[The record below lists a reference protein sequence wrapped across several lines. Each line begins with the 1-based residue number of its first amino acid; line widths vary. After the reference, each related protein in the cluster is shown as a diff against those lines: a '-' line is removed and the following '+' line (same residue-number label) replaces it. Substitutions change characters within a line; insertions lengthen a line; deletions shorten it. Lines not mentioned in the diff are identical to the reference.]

1 MMSIFASSC
10 ARNVYKVLFGIVI
23 VNKEHIIKL
32 RVREKE
38 AKMNKQVSITS
49 RNGYTLMGVC
59 TIPESVG
66 KVPVVINI
74 HGFSGNKCGHKNL
87 YVQMARALEKEGI
100 ACVRFDMY
108 GNGESDG
115 EFSDMTFT
123 SLLQDTEDICN
134 WVKKQDWADVDQ
146 LVLSGQSMGGYVAA
160 CAAPGIQPAKLIL
173 QCPGAGMWN
182 GALERALAMEE
193 KGIFSAD
200 IEGLCFSTAFNKD
213 LHQYEPFS
221 TAKGYAGPVL
231 LVRGTEDKLVD
242 AATCEKYAEV
252 YGENCTYTELEGGNH
267 NFSGIPVREQ
277 LFRQII
283 EFCK

>member
-1 MMSIFASSC
+1 
-10 ARNVYKVLFGIVI
+10 
-23 VNKEHIIKL
+23 
-32 RVREKE
+32 
-38 AKMNKQVSITS
+38 MNKQVSITS

-59 TIPESVG
+59 TIPEGVE
-66 KVPVVINI
+66 KAPVVVNV
-74 HGFSGNKCGHKNL
+74 HGFGGNKCGYKNL
-87 YVQMARALEKEGI
+87 HVQMARELEKSGI

-123 SLLQDTEDICN
+123 SLINDTEDICN
-134 WVKKQDWADVDQ
+134 WVKTQDWADLDQ

-160 CAAPGIQPAKLIL
+160 CAAPGIKPAKLIL

-182 GALERALAMEE
+182 GALERVLAMEE

-200 IEGLCFSTAFNKD
+200 VEGLCFSTAFNKD

-221 TAKGYAGPVL
+221 TAKGYEGPVL

-242 AATCEKYAEV
+242 AATCEKYVEV
-252 YGENCTYTELEGGNH
+252 YGDTCTYVELEGGNH
-267 NFSGIPVREQ
+267 NFSSIPVRKK
-277 LFRQII
+277 LFGAIVDFI
-283 EFCK
+283 K

>member
-1 MMSIFASSC
+1 
-10 ARNVYKVLFGIVI
+10 
-23 VNKEHIIKL
+23 
-32 RVREKE
+32 
-38 AKMNKQVSITS
+38 MNKQVSITS
-49 RNGYTLMGVC
+49 RTGYTLMGVC
-59 TIPESVG
+59 TIPEGVE
-66 KVPVVINI
+66 KAPVVVNI
-74 HGFSGNKCGHKNL
+74 HGFGGNKSGYKNL
-87 YVQMARALEKEGI
+87 HVQMARELEKIGV

-123 SLLQDTEDICN
+123 SLLNDTEDICN
-134 WVKKQDWADVDQ
+134 WVKTQDWVDVDK

-193 KGIFSAD
+193 KGVFTAD

-221 TAKGYAGPVL
+221 TAKGYEGPVL
-231 LVRGTEDKLVD
+231 LIRGTEDKLVD
-242 AATCEKYAEV
+242 AATCEKYVEV
-252 YGENCTYTELEGGNH
+252 YGDTCTYVELEGGNH
-267 NFSGIPVREQ
+267 NFSSIPVREQ
-277 LFRQII
+277 LFRHIS

>member
-1 MMSIFASSC
+1 M
-10 ARNVYKVLFGIVI
+10 KD
-23 VNKEHIIKL
+23 VNKKRGIEN
-32 RVREKE
+32 E
-38 AKMNKQVSITS
+38 MNKQISITS
-49 RNGYTLMGVC
+49 RNGYTLMGVY
-59 TIPESVG
+59 TIPEGVE
-66 KVPVVINI
+66 KAPVVVNV
-74 HGFSGNKCGHKNL
+74 HGFGGNKCGYKNL
-87 YVQMARALEKEGI
+87 HVQMARELKKNGI

-134 WVKKQDWADVDQ
+134 WVKEQEWAGEII
-146 LVLSGQSMGGYVAA
+146 LSGQSMGGYVAA
-160 CAAPGIQPAKLIL
+160 CAAPIIQPAKLIL

-193 KGIFSAD
+193 KGIFTAD

-213 LHQYEPFS
+213 LHQYEPYAA
-221 TAKGYAGPVL
+221 AKGYEGPVL

-242 AATCEKYAEV
+242 TATCEKYTEV
-252 YGENCTYTELEGGNH
+252 YGENCTYIELEGGNH
-267 NFSGIPVREQ
+267 NFSSISVREQ
-277 LFRQII
+277 LFRQIR